1 MRWLDGITDSIQLG
15 GLKGPTIIE
24 ELGNELACAAACVG
38 VGVGNNGGDG
48 SHRDDL
54 QHWVLP
60 QLGGLAPPAP
70 GDVAAD
76 EEGPPQAPED
86 PKQDEGEELSHVPG
100 RVILHVE
107 EDEAAVP
114 EWIDGSQREGC
125 HQGRKKGPPQ
135 GL

>member
-1 MRWLDGITDSIQLG
+1 MTFGFTQLG
-15 GLKGPTIIE
+15 GLKGPAIIE

-86 PKQDEGEELSHVPG
+86 PK
-100 RVILHVE
+100 
-107 EDEAAVP
+107 
-114 EWIDGSQREGC
+114 
-125 HQGRKKGPPQ
+125 
-135 GL
+135 